1 MDGTINLLE
10 KLYISPNLKPRTINN
25 RIKKHHELHDSNK
38 IKLIV
43 VSPLNAMD
51 YSF

>member
-38 IKLIV
+38 IAIV
-43 VSPLNAMD
+43 VSPPNAMD